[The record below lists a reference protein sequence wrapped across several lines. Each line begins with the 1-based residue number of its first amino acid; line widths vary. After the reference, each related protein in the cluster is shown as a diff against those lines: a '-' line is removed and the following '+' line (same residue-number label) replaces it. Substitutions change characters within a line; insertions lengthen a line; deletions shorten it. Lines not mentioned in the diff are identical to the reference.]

1 MSVDSSSILTS
12 IRNPWIKQLRQL
24 QRKKG
29 RREQGC
35 FVVEGTHALQEA
47 IATRWPLSAVCFTPQ
62 WLEKSG
68 HLLEGLD
75 DDIRQQLVGDEV
87 LAAIASTQAPDG
99 VITICRHRDPQSSN
113 KFPTLGIAVST
124 LQDPGNL
131 GTLIRSA
138 AAVNCDGIWL
148 SADSVDPENPKVL
161 RASAGQWFRQPPIV
175 TDLSVW
181 LKECRQHGV
190 RVLAAAAGTVEFP
203 ATSLWEVDLT
213 EPVLFLLGNE
223 GAGLSAELRSLA
235 DGAISIPM
243 AAGVESLNVGV
254 AGSLLLYE
262 AKRQRASV

>member
-1 MSVDSSSILTS
+1 MAVDSSLILTS

-47 IATRWPLSAVCFTPQ
+47 IATGWPLSAVCFTPQ

-68 HLLEGLD
+68 HLLSE
-75 DDIRQQLVGDEV
+75 IETEVRQQLVGNDV

-99 VITICRHRDPQSSN
+99 VVTICRHRESQADTQ
-113 KFPTLGIAVST
+113 FPTLGIAVET

-138 AAVNCDGIWL
+138 AAVECDGIWL
-148 SADSVDPENPKVL
+148 SVDSVDPENPKVL
-161 RASAGQWFRQPPIV
+161 RSSAGQWFRQPPTV
-175 TDLSVW
+175 TDLPAW
-181 LKECRQHGV
+181 LQACQQNGV
-190 RVLAAAAGTVEFP
+190 RVLAAEAGTAEVP
-203 ATSLWEVDLT
+203 AASMWDVDLIPPT
-213 EPVLFLLGNE
+213 VFLLGNE
-223 GAGLSAELRSLA
+223 GAGLSAKLRALA
-235 DGAISIPM
+235 DGTISIPM
-243 AAGVESLNVGV
+243 TAGVESLNVGV

-262 AKRQRASV
+262 TKRQRQS

>member
-1 MSVDSSSILTS
+1 MDSSLILTS

-29 RREQGC
+29 RREQGY

-47 IATRWPLSAVCFTPQ
+47 IATGWPLSAICFTPQ

-68 HLLEGLD
+68 QLLDNIENGV
-75 DDIRQQLVGDEV
+75 RQQLVGNEV

-99 VITICRHRDPQSSN
+99 VVTICHHRESQAEK
-113 KFPTLGIAVST
+113 KFPTLGIAVET

-138 AAVNCDGIWL
+138 AAVDCDGIWL

-161 RASAGQWFRQPPIV
+161 RSSAGQWFRQPPIV
-175 TDLSVW
+175 TDLPTW
-181 LKECRQHGV
+181 LQNCRQHGV
-190 RVLAAAAGTVEFP
+190 RVLAATAGTSDIP
-203 ATSLWEVDLT
+203 ASSMWNVDLT
-213 EPVLFLLGNE
+213 LPAVFLLGNE
-223 GAGLSAELRSLA
+223 GAGLSPELRSLA
-235 DGAISIPM
+235 DGTIAIPM
-243 AAGVESLNVGV
+243 AAGVESLNVGI

-262 AKRQRASV
+262 AKWQRQL